1 MGVPGVQKMNGLL
14 RIAVRTRERRFYGKG
29 PAETQGFLFAVVE
42 CRDMDDMR
50 DLPVSFSLL

>member
-1 MGVPGVQKMNGLL
+1 MNGLL